1 MDQNLTPKKSNAE
14 FPSHQKFPESIK
26 WYNYDKSSNCFEY
39 HQKNLLKSSY
49 QKKYLLKFSY
59 LKNPKIENIKPQKI
73 L

>member
-1 MDQNLTPKKSNAE
+1 MDQNLTPKKSDAK

-26 WYNYDKSSNCFEY
+26 WYDKSSNCFEY

>member
-1 MDQNLTPKKSNAE
+1 MDQNLTPQKPDAE

-26 WYNYDKSSNCFEY
+26 WYDKSSNCFEY

-49 QKKYLLKFSY
+49 QKKNLLKFSY
-59 LKNPKIENIKPQKI
+59 LKNPNIENIKPQKI

>member
-1 MDQNLTPKKSNAE
+1 MDQNLTPQKSNAE

-26 WYNYDKSSNCFEY
+26 WYNYDKSSNCFEC